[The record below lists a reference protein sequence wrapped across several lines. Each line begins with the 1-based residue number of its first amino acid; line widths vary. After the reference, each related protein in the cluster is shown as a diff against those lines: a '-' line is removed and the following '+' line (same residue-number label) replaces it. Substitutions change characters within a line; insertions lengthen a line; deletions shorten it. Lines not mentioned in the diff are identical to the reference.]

1 MVRLPRMTVRLKMTM
16 LLLGGLLVLSLVNF
30 WQVRGTMLEDAEAK
44 AQAQQEANMRIAWE
58 VLGRYGEG
66 FHLVNGELFAGQQKL
81 DGFVEPVDKVKSLV
95 GGVATIFS
103 GDMRVATNI
112 VKPDGSRAI
121 GTKLTAAP
129 VIEAVLQ
136 KGQSFHGKA
145 DILEKPYYTAYDP
158 IKNAAG
164 ETIGILFVGIEQGQ
178 FLSGVYELLTQMAVS
193 NALIL
198 LAVGALAYVAIGPM
212 LRPLRLLREDVLHM
226 AAGDLARGVRRSKG
240 RDEIA
245 ELQRAMGDMT
255 AKLSEIVSGVR
266 ASSSLV
272 AAGSSRSAETADR
285 LSSGSTEQAAASEQ
299 ASAAIEE
306 MTANIR
312 QNADNASTTEK
323 IAAQAAEHAGTTGAA
338 VQQSTE
344 AMRAIA
350 EKIAVVQEIAR
361 QTDLLALNAAI
372 EAARAGQH
380 GKGFAVV
387 ASEVRKLAERSQ
399 SAAAEIGELSGRT
412 LSVAEEAGARLERL
426 VPDIR
431 KTAEL
436 VSEISAA
443 CREQSIGI
451 EQINQAITQLDQ
463 VTQANAGAANEM
475 ASTADQLSVE
485 AGRLEERAGFFR
497 LSESERERLRQTE
510 ALEIEATNR
519 RLEAQKRKA
528 ATQQGKTPAR
538 AAKPALPA
546 TAPRPASRAPSGLD
560 LDLSLER
567 DDRSQ
572 EFERLSA

>member
-1 MVRLPRMTVRLKMTM
+1 MRPSGAKLVVRNKLRISVRAKVVALSLSMLALIAGVTIWQSYQSAVSDTSHKAGVRLESNAKVAWRILRPDDAQFRIENGQMYLGSKLLNGDTQIVDEISG
-16 LLLGGLLVLSLVNF
+16 LLGG
-30 WQVRGTMLEDAEAK
+30 A
-44 AQAQQEANMRIAWE
+44 
-58 VLGRYGEG
+58 
-66 FHLVNGELFAGQQKL
+66 
-81 DGFVEPVDKVKSLV
+81 
-95 GGVATIFS
+95 ATIFQ
-103 GDMRVATNI
+103 GDTRVSTNLRN
-112 VKPDGSRAI
+112 PDGSRAT
-121 GTKLTAAP
+121 GTKLTSEGASATLAGGAP
-129 VIEAVLQ
+129 FRGEAY
-136 KGQSFHGKA
+136 
-145 DILEKPYYTAYDP
+145 ILGKPYYVSYDP
-158 IKNAAG
+158 IKDASG
-164 ETIGILFVGIEQGQ
+164 KTIGLLLVGLDRSTYLAGIQSTVKTMVITSLAITVVAGLLI
-178 FLSGVYELLTQMAVS
+178 FLISGTL
-193 NALIL
+193 
-198 LAVGALAYVAIGPM
+198 
-212 LRPLRLLREDVLHM
+212 LRPLERLQKAFGRIAE
-226 AAGDLARGVRRSKG
+226 GDLSEPVKPVRS
-240 RDEIA
+240 RDEIGD
-245 ELQRAMGDMT
+245 LQNAAAAMSRNLT
-255 AKLSEIVSGVR
+255 SIVSNIRDTATQVT
-266 ASSSLV
+266 
-272 AAGSSRSAETADR
+272 AGSGQSADTARR

-306 MTANIR
+306 MSANIR

-399 SAAAEIGELSGRT
+399 QAASEIGDLSVRT

-475 ASTADQLSVE
+475 AATADQLSAEAARLEHE
-485 AGRLEERAGFFR
+485 AGQFKLTEDHAAVSAPSPQPSRTAAPAAHETREPVGAPTLSLRIGGQARSAVR
-497 LSESERERLRQTE
+497 LSGPTHG
-510 ALEIEATNR
+510 R
-519 RLEAQKRKA
+519 R
-528 ATQQGKTPAR
+528 
-538 AAKPALPA
+538 
-546 TAPRPASRAPSGLD
+546 
-560 LDLSLER
+560 
-567 DDRSQ
+567 
-572 EFERLSA
+572 SA